1 MQATHIRICGIVQGV
16 GLRIKIKQIADEM
29 GISGTV
35 KNVEDG
41 SILILCEAEQAGVD
55 ALMRRIRDA
64 AEPVVI
70 EDMRVEGTSP
80 ATGISG
86 FVVELGDIQHEM
98 LATMSTRV
106 KILLTINKTLNEMKE
121 TQNEMKECRNFH
133 RRQNG

>member
-1 MQATHIRICGIVQGV
+1 MQATHIRIYDIVQGV

>member
-1 MQATHIRICGIVQGV
+1 MWYRAGGWSAHKDKADRRRDGHIWYR
-16 GLRIKIKQIADEM
+16 KE
-29 GISGTV
+29 
-35 KNVEDG
+35 VEDG